1 MSSIKASFLNTK
13 YVGQVASWVL
23 IGVFVLFYK
32 VILPKYID
40 SPLWESSTVFG
51 VGVALSWIVGR
62 LIGKMVLEKKRMWAF
77 FKSAK

>member
-1 MSSIKASFLNTK
+1 MSSIKASFFNTK

-32 VILPKYID
+32 VILPRYIE
-40 SPLWESSTVFG
+40 SPVWENSTVFG

-62 LIGKMVLEKKRMWAF
+62 LVGKMVLEKKRIGAF
-77 FKSAK
+77 LVK